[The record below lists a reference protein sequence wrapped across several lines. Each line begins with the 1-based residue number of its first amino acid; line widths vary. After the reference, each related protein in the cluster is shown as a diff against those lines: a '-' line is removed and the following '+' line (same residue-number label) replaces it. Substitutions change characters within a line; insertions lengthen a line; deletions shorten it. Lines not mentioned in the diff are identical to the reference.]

1 MIELTRRTLLRS
13 GAALAASIATASLL
27 NTVAEAEA
35 LPSETAPYP
44 GDMID
49 DIIHVMTQR
58 SFITK
63 AEILSADRS
72 RRVVHARQR
81 GMFICREIGT
91 ASLPEIG
98 RRFGGWDHTAV
109 LHAERKI
116 RRQMQAD
123 PVYAMAISTLVFESI
138 ALIERR
144 GHAPEGSLASR
155 YYTWRSKIEG
165 RSLAH
170 IMNRWAAC

>member
-1 MIELTRRTLLRS
+1 MIELTRRTLLGS
-13 GAALAASIATASLL
+13 GAALAASIATAPLL
-27 NTVAEAEA
+27 NSAAKAEASA
-35 LPSETAPYP
+35 PVPYP

-49 DIIHVMTQR
+49 DIIYVMTQR
-58 SFITK
+58 SSATK
-63 AEILSADRS
+63 AEILSPDRS

-138 ALIERR
+138 ALIELR
-144 GHAPEGSLASR
+144 GHAPEGSRATR
-155 YYTWRSKIEG
+155 YHSWRSKIEG
-165 RSLAH
+165 RPLAH